1 MDELNQHPPASES
14 KESATNTTELLHEQ
28 EHDSIYN
35 DEHNSIYRNERDFA
49 HNHERESVRNHERE
63 KAEVRKKFLKIGGV
77 VALVLIGL
85 FTLPIPLGSIKVVG
99 SDKVTVQDVE
109 VAGDIGEPV
118 NILRINR
125 ETLRNRLSKD
135 LRVEDAQISYEL
147 PLTMVVRIAERK
159 GISVIPAQF
168 GYLTLDKNGQVIA
181 SDSVIEDTTVPMI
194 SGVKGGNILL
204 GNVVTDKPI
213 VQVLDYLRALDDDTF
228 KQIAEVN
235 IGDPDNI
242 LVYTVSGIQIRLG
255 DGTNLKDKAE
265 LTAAMLKDLPETQG
279 KVEYIDVNPSS
290 PYIKTDRI
298 TVQPKS
304 NKNNKSKPDTS
315 QSDKTDTSKQNDNT
329 SKSKQD

>member
-204 GNVVTDKPI
+204 GDVVTDKPI

-228 KQIAEVN
+228 K
-235 IGDPDNI
+235 
-242 LVYTVSGIQIRLG
+242 
-255 DGTNLKDKAE
+255 
-265 LTAAMLKDLPETQG
+265 
-279 KVEYIDVNPSS
+279 
-290 PYIKTDRI
+290 
-298 TVQPKS
+298 
-304 NKNNKSKPDTS
+304 
-315 QSDKTDTSKQNDNT
+315 
-329 SKSKQD
+329 

>member
-1 MDELNQHPPASES
+1 M
-14 KESATNTTELLHEQ
+14 
-28 EHDSIYN
+28 
-35 DEHNSIYRNERDFA
+35 
-49 HNHERESVRNHERE
+49 
-63 KAEVRKKFLKIGGV
+63 
-77 VALVLIGL
+77 
-85 FTLPIPLGSIKVVG
+85 
-99 SDKVTVQDVE
+99 
-109 VAGDIGEPV
+109 
-118 NILRINR
+118 
-125 ETLRNRLSKD
+125 
-135 LRVEDAQISYEL
+135 
-147 PLTMVVRIAERK
+147 
-159 GISVIPAQF
+159 
-168 GYLTLDKNGQVIA
+168 
-181 SDSVIEDTTVPMI
+181 
-194 SGVKGGNILL
+194 
-204 GNVVTDKPI
+204 VTDKPI

-304 NKNNKSKPDTS
+304 NKSKSDTS
-315 QSDKTDTSKQNDNT
+315 QSEKKDTSKQSANV